1 MKEAKTA
8 YKKVL
13 RLQKGNQIAE
23 ENLERIKILELRGAK
38 KPPKKDVKLDPNLF
52 LELPGKTK
60 SSTLVN
66 LGQKNTLAHLVIGQE
81 IFVKPKK
88 RRMEIRTEGNDYVGA
103 LPDDLSKRLFLFMKA
118 GSQYMA
124 FIKDVSLSRIVVFIR
139 EEKRGKKV
147 QRYSSFPR
155 NIQVDMAKVSTQEGS
170 GDEEGQD
177 EDVLESDLEKLAET
191 LSSDEKDLNLM
202 YQAESRTDDEDQEE

>member
-1 MKEAKTA
+1 MNDVDFLEQNAVDA
-8 YKKVL
+8 AINAHWQIAIDYNKKISRLDKKNLGAQL
-13 RLQKGNQIAE
+13 RLGYAYIQLHKLKE
-23 ENLERIKILELRGAK
+23 
-38 KPPKKDVKLDPNLF
+38 VKLDPNLF

-191 LSSDEKDLNLM
+191 LSSDEKDLNL
-202 YQAESRTDDEDQEE
+202 T